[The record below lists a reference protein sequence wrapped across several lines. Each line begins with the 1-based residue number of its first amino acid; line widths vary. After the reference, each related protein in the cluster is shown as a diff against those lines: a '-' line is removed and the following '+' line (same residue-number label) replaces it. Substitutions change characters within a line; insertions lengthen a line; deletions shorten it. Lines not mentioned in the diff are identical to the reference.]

1 MGELVHEDARN
12 DAQTALRHRRFI
24 AARLLIGVLALACL
38 PIYIALRG
46 TPETMTEYVVFGFL
60 IGPLFAA
67 LALSRT
73 GSLPLAHAISAF
85 SFAGLIVAVANV
97 TGGIVSPATIWLVT
111 VPLEALLSGSRRSAV
126 SATLIAL
133 AALVVIAALDAHAA
147 ANGIVYPAPGSEPLW
162 DVALVTPVFAL
173 LAIAHAGALAAT
185 VSRKDAD
192 DQRIIARQEAQDRYL
207 LQVIDDL
214 VTWHDGNG
222 HVIKASPGAMK
233 LLGAPAS
240 ALEERG
246 LLARIHIQDRPAY
259 LKALSDAASENR
271 AVTVQLRVHYGD
283 ALSGSAGHVVWT
295 EMRAYPHSGES
306 DGDYSVIA
314 LLRDISRQ
322 KRHEEE
328 LENARITA
336 EKADA
341 LKGRFLATVSHEL
354 RTPLNAIIG
363 FSEILSSESM
373 SYLSAEQRREYAR
386 IIHESGHHLLDVVN
400 SLLDISK
407 IESGNFDF
415 SPTRF
420 EMGPMV
426 EGCVELMRLRAG
438 EQKVELRTDIEPA
451 LPALNGDQRAC
462 RQIVINLLSNAI
474 KFTPAGGSV
483 SLSLRAERK
492 RMILAIA
499 DTGVGVGEE
508 DLGKLGNPF
517 FQAMGAQDGG
527 AYDRAHE
534 GTGLGLSVVRGL
546 VGLHGGALSIE
557 SGQGAGTTVTVEL
570 PIECAADSDTLRA
583 PIPIRI
589 AARASRGG
597 VANTESDNN
606 RIESQGKTEGGA
618 CGTGHGENANRGFR
632 RSA

>member
-1 MGELVHEDARN
+1 LGELVHENARK

-24 AARLLIGVLALACL
+24 SARLLIGVLALACM

-46 TPETMTEYVVFGFL
+46 TPETVTEYVVFGFL

-67 LALSRT
+67 IALSRT

-85 SFAGLIVAVANV
+85 CFAGLIVAAANV
-97 TGGIVSPATIWLVT
+97 TGGVASPATIWLVT

-126 SATLIAL
+126 SSTLIAL
-133 AALVVIAALDAHAA
+133 AALVFIAGLDAHAA
-147 ANGIVYPAPGSEPLW
+147 ANGIAYPLPGNEPLW

-173 LAIAHAGALAAT
+173 LAIAHAGALAVT
-185 VSRKDAD
+185 VSRKNAD
-192 DQRIIARQEAQDRYL
+192 DQRIIARREAQDRYL

-233 LLGAPAS
+233 LLGTPAS

-259 LKALSDAASENR
+259 LKALSDAASEGR
-271 AVTVQLRVHYGD
+271 AITAQLRIHYGD

-295 EMRAYPHSGES
+295 EMRAYPHAG
-306 DGDYSVIA
+306 DGDYEVIA

-322 KRHEEE
+322 KRHEDE
-328 LENARITA
+328 LENARIAA

-373 SYLSAEQRREYAR
+373 SYLNAEQRREYAR

-415 SPTRF
+415 APSSF

-426 EGCVELMRLRAG
+426 EGCVELMRLRAR
-438 EQKVELRTDIEPA
+438 EQKVTLETSIEA
-451 LPALNGDQRAC
+451 DLPALKGDPRAC

-474 KFTPAGGSV
+474 KFTPEGGSV

-517 FQAMGAQDGG
+517 FQAVGPQDGA

-570 PIECAADSDTLRA
+570 PLECNAEGDTLGA

-589 AARASRGG
+589 ATRAGR
-597 VANTESDNN
+597 VDQTNTHAAAD
-606 RIESQGKTEGGA
+606 KTCEAGND
-618 CGTGHGENANRGFR
+618 ENTNRGFR

>member
-1 MGELVHEDARN
+1 LLEHRLGELVHERVRPDV
-12 DAQTALRHRRFI
+12 QEALRHRRFI
-24 AARLLIGVLALACL
+24 TARLLIGVLALACL
-38 PIYIALRG
+38 PVYVAMRG
-46 TPETMTEYVVFGFL
+46 APASLAEYVVFACL

-67 LALSRT
+67 LSLSRT
-73 GSLPLAHAISAF
+73 GSLPLAHGISALSF
-85 SFAGLIVAVANV
+85 SGLIVAIAAV
-97 TGGIVSPATIWLVT
+97 TGGITSPATIWLVT
-111 VPLEALLSGSRRSAV
+111 VPLEALVSGSRRSAV
-126 SATLIAL
+126 AATLIAL
-133 AALVVIAALDAHAA
+133 AALVTIAGLDAHAA
-147 ANGIVYPAPGSEPLW
+147 STGAQALAGTGSPVW
-162 DVALVTPVFAL
+162 DSALVTPVFAL
-173 LAIAHAGALAAT
+173 VAIAHAGALAVT

-192 DQRIIARQEAQDRYL
+192 DRRTIARHEAQDRYL
-207 LQVIDDL
+207 LRVIDDL
-214 VTWHDGNG
+214 VTWHDANG
-222 HVIKASPGAMK
+222 HVVKASAGAMK

-259 LKALSDAASENR
+259 LKALSDAATDGR
-271 AVTVQLRVHYGD
+271 PVTVQLRIHYGD
-283 ALSGSAGHVVWT
+283 ALAGTGGQVVWA
-295 EMRAYPHSGES
+295 EMRAYPHGGE
-306 DGDYSVIA
+306 DAGEYSVIA

-328 LENARITA
+328 LENARLRA

-363 FSEILSSESM
+363 FSEILSAESM

-415 SPTRF
+415 SPSRF
-420 EMGPMV
+420 EMKPMV
-426 EGCVELMRLRAG
+426 EGCIELMRLRAE
-438 EQKVELRTDIEPA
+438 EQGVRLETEMEPD
-451 LPALNGDQRAC
+451 LPAITGDQRAC
-462 RQIVINLLSNAI
+462 RQIVINLLSNAV

-483 SLSLRAERK
+483 RLALRAERK
-492 RMILAIA
+492 RMIMTIA

-508 DLGKLGNPF
+508 DLAKLGSPF
-517 FQAMGAQDGG
+517 FQAAA

-546 VGLHGGALSIE
+546 VGLHGGDLAIE
-557 SGQGAGTTVTVEL
+557 SARGVGTTVSVEL
-570 PIECAADSDTLRA
+570 PLECADDQDALRA

-589 AARASRGG
+589 AARKGQTGITRAAQGR
-597 VANTESDNN
+597 VAGDDDETS
-606 RIESQGKTEGGA
+606 
-618 CGTGHGENANRGFR
+618 GELR